1 MPGKRSFIDSR
12 PKLFIALKQIDMDTF
27 YRHLFII
34 AERRY
39 PVTLYEQLV
48 IELTNR
54 SFSLHAAYR
63 SGSTPYELSDRE
75 PEPYDQQIEDFARM
89 IEEAD
94 CVLVGGASGLSAAG
108 GGDFYYEDN
117 ATYRKHFGKF
127 AERYGFK
134 GAFEGSFY
142 RWPTAEARWGY
153 LATFLDTTLNA
164 PLRKPYRDLD
174 AILAEKDFFVLTTNQ
189 DTQFMK
195 IYPWEKV
202 AEIQGDHRFFQ
213 CSRCCTDEVWDA
225 IEPVSRMVEAMGDGL
240 EVPTEL
246 VPRCPHCGAEAFP
259 WVRGYGNFLQG
270 ELYEEQYR
278 KVSDWLDAHARQRIL
293 FLELGVGRMTPAF
306 IQEPFWALTAQLPQA
321 GYIAVNNKTQFLPR
335 AIEDRGLA
343 VRADIADQDAG
354 EVAHGDDEG
363 GSHRP
368 GACRGGSCH
377 HRRQQRAR
385 HGRRTQSFLRRH
397 PFPGGVRRSRPDRRH
412 RLHTAGACLPG
423 CQRATPMGRAVSSK
437 GISRI

>member
-1 MPGKRSFIDSR
+1 
-12 PKLFIALKQIDMDTF
+12 
-27 YRHLFII
+27 
-34 AERRY
+34 
-39 PVTLYEQLV
+39 
-48 IELTNR
+48 
-54 SFSLHAAYR
+54 
-63 SGSTPYELSDRE
+63 
-75 PEPYDQQIEDFARM
+75 M

-153 LATFLDTTLNA
+153 LATFRDTTLNA

-189 DTQFMK
+189 DTQFVK
-195 IYPWEKV
+195 LYPWEKV

-213 CSRCCTDEVWDA
+213 CSHCCTDEVWNA
-225 IEPVSRMVEAMGDGL
+225 VEPVSHMVEAMGDGL
-240 EVPTEL
+240 EVPTGV

-270 ELYEEQYR
+270 KLYEEQYR

-321 GYIAVNNKTQFLPR
+321 SYIAVNNKTQFLPR

-343 VRADIADQDAG
+343 VRADIADVLAD
-354 EVAHGDDEG
+354 V
-363 GSHRP
+363 RKTL
-368 GACRGGSCH
+368 
-377 HRRQQRAR
+377 
-385 HGRRTQSFLRRH
+385 GR
-397 PFPGGVRRSRPDRRH
+397 
-412 RLHTAGACLPG
+412 
-423 CQRATPMGRAVSSK
+423 
-437 GISRI
+437 

>member
-1 MPGKRSFIDSR
+1 M
-12 PKLFIALKQIDMDTF
+12 
-27 YRHLFII
+27 
-34 AERRY
+34 
-39 PVTLYEQLV
+39 V
-48 IELTNR
+48 
-54 SFSLHAAYR
+54 
-63 SGSTPYELSDRE
+63 
-75 PEPYDQQIEDFARM
+75 
-89 IEEAD
+89 EEAD

-117 ATYRKHFGKF
+117 ATYRRHFGKF

-164 PLRKPYRDLD
+164 PLRQPYKDLD

-189 DTQFMK
+189 DTQFVK

-213 CSRCCTDEVWDA
+213 CSRCCTDDVWDA
-225 IEPVSRMVEAMGDGL
+225 TEPVSRMIEAMGDDL

-259 WVRGYGNFLQG
+259 WVRGYDNFLQG

-278 KVSDWLDAHARQRIL
+278 KASDWLDAHAHQKIL
-293 FLELGVGRMTPAF
+293 FFELGVGRITPAF

-321 GYIAVNNKTQFLPR
+321 SYIAVNNKTRFLPR
-335 AIEDRGLA
+335 AIEGRGMA
-343 VRADIADQDAG
+343 IRADIADVLAD
-354 EVAHGDDEG
+354 V
-363 GSHRP
+363 RKTL
-368 GACRGGSCH
+368 
-377 HRRQQRAR
+377 
-385 HGRRTQSFLRRH
+385 GR
-397 PFPGGVRRSRPDRRH
+397 
-412 RLHTAGACLPG
+412 
-423 CQRATPMGRAVSSK
+423 
-437 GISRI
+437 

>member
-1 MPGKRSFIDSR
+1 MTP
-12 PKLFIALKQIDMDTF
+12 
-27 YRHLFII
+27 
-34 AERRY
+34 
-39 PVTLYEQLV
+39 YEQLV

-54 SFSLHAAYR
+54 SFSLQAAYR
-63 SGSTPYELSDRE
+63 SGGTPYELSDRE
-75 PEPYDQQIEDFARM
+75 PEPYDQQIEDFASM
-89 IEEAD
+89 IEKAD

-117 ATYRKHFGKF
+117 ATYRRHFGKF

-164 PLRKPYRDLD
+164 PLRKPYKDLD

-189 DTQFMK
+189 DTQFAK
-195 IYPWEKV
+195 LYPWEKV

-225 IEPVSRMVEAMGDGL
+225 VEPVSRMVEAMGDGL

-321 GYIAVNNKTQFLPR
+321 SYIAVNNKTQFLPR

-343 VRADIADQDAG
+343 VRADIADVLADVRKTLG
-354 EVAHGDDEG
+354 GVAHGDG
-363 GSHRP
+363 KSSSHRQ
-368 GACRGGSCH
+368 GAFRGGSCH

-385 HGRRTQSFLRRH
+385 HG
-397 PFPGGVRRSRPDRRH
+397 GGAQPLPRRRSFPRDVRGPRSGRRH
-412 RLHTAGACLPG
+412 RLHTAGARLSG
-423 CQRATPMGRAVSSK
+423 CKRATPMGRAVPSK
-437 GISRI
+437 GVCRV

>member
-1 MPGKRSFIDSR
+1 M
-12 PKLFIALKQIDMDTF
+12 
-27 YRHLFII
+27 
-34 AERRY
+34 
-39 PVTLYEQLV
+39 TLYERLV
-48 IELTNR
+48 IELTNQ
-54 SFSLHAAYR
+54 SFSHQAAYR
-63 SGSTPYELSDRE
+63 TGGTPYELSARE
-75 PEPYDQQIEDFARM
+75 PEPYDQQIETFARM

-117 ATYRKHFGKF
+117 ATYRRHFGKF
-127 AERYGFK
+127 AEHYGFR
-134 GAFEGSFY
+134 GAFEGSSY
-142 RWPTAEARWGY
+142 RWPTAESRWGY

-164 PLRKPYRDLD
+164 PLRGPYKDLD
-174 AILAEKDFFVLTTNQ
+174 AILTEKDFFVLTTNQ

-278 KVSDWLDAHARQRIL
+278 KVSDWLDAHARQKIL

-321 GYIAVNNKTQFLPR
+321 GYIAVNNRTQFLPC

-343 VRADIADQDAG
+343 VRADIADVLAD
-354 EVAHGDDEG
+354 V
-363 GSHRP
+363 RKTL
-368 GACRGGSCH
+368 
-377 HRRQQRAR
+377 
-385 HGRRTQSFLRRH
+385 GR
-397 PFPGGVRRSRPDRRH
+397 
-412 RLHTAGACLPG
+412 
-423 CQRATPMGRAVSSK
+423 
-437 GISRI
+437 